1 MVEAGSDV
9 SQRVMRAAK
18 QLFFAKGYAKTPL
31 RAIANEAGTSES
43 GVLRIY
49 HSKNGLLR
57 AIYASCYRDIN
68 DRVDQAIATAAE
80 KDPDPRNLLLEVTR
94 TVLEGYQA
102 EPLKN
107 VFLLSHFGFRESMGL
122 SPEEGVD
129 PDVDAAVK
137 REYHRYLN
145 RIHGL
150 CEAVATRW
158 PALAQAG
165 VTQVALSEI
174 VTSVIYGIQTSWYM
188 AEEEQDPAQ
197 PRVTIDEALSA
208 MRFFMYPT
216 TSTN

>member
-1 MVEAGSDV
+1 
-9 SQRVMRAAK
+9 MRAAK

-68 DRVDQAIATAAE
+68 DRVDQAIAAAAE

-137 REYHRYLN
+137 REYHRYLD